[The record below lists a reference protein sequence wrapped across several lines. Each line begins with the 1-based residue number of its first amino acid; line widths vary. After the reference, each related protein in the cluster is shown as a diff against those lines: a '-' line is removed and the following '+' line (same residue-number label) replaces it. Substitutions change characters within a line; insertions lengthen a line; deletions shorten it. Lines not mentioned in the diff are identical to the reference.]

1 MNHVGINITGNTLQ
15 FVEVVEKNK
24 IYYLENVDEEQ
35 FSKPLDFQTD
45 DFTNVLQSAFNNLID
60 RNEIKSDKVSIALPI
75 DLFRIFSFPI
85 ESQLSKGDLQE
96 QIEWEFSVLF
106 PTLSFKQ
113 HIIRQKKISKG
124 LYSYPEILVIAIDQ
138 NPAREIYN
146 FLLKNDLVLQFID
159 NAHFA
164 SDLLIKRNNTISV
177 YVSNNAL
184 SFCSYKNNE
193 LTGYRK
199 FTADDNS
206 KLIEYLNTLISKD
219 ENDFDE
225 FYIAGDTEFNQL
237 QQEIEEYL
245 KVSFKNISPF
255 ERIQLSESF
264 LQNSHYLNRAMLFS
278 SAAGI
283 CFRVA

>member
-237 QQEIEEYL
+237 QQEIEESL

>member
-1 MNHVGINITGNTLQ
+1 MNHVGINITRNRLQ
-15 FVEVVEKNK
+15 FVEVVEKNR

-35 FSKPLDFQTD
+35 FSESLDFQTD
-45 DFTNVLQSAFNNLID
+45 DFINVLQTAFCNLIQ
-60 RNEIKSDKVSIALPI
+60 RNQIKSDKVSVALPI
-75 DLFRIFSFPI
+75 DLFRIFSFPM
-85 ESQLSKGDLQE
+85 ESQLSESELQK

-138 NPAREIYN
+138 KPAREIYS
-146 FLLKNDLVLQFID
+146 FLLKNDLALQFID

-164 SDLLIKRNNTISV
+164 SDLLIKKNNTISV
-177 YVSNNAL
+177 YVSDQAI
-184 SFCSYKNNE
+184 SFCSYNNNE

-199 FTADDNS
+199 FVTDNNS
-206 KLIEYLNTLISKD
+206 KLIEYLNTLISTE
-219 ENDFDE
+219 ENNFEE
-225 FYIAGDTEFNQL
+225 FYLAGDIEFTQL
-237 QQEIEEYL
+237 QQELEESVQ
-245 KVSFKNISPF
+245 KNFKTIAPF

-264 LQNSHYLNRAMLFS
+264 LQNSHYLNKASLFS